1 MNDVIS
7 SKLKLTLLLS
17 GFLVPLVLAT
27 WYFSVVSSESVS
39 ATSNKGV
46 LISPLLD
53 LPSLGLVDDSGA
65 PAYQTFEELTAGV
78 DPDEY
83 DPRPW
88 QLLFLSTAHCDEAC
102 IERLYFLRQMHIRLN
117 RESERVQRVYVQVDA
132 ADAQL
137 PPDVLNIFAEQQ
149 PDMRIVRGNR
159 DTLRGLLAPSAASRD
174 PVAEHFIYV
183 ADPVGNIMLYF
194 TPENT
199 LEQILKDIDKL
210 LDQSSLG

>member
-1 MNDVIS
+1 MIN
-7 SKLKLTLLLS
+7 SKLKLALLLS
-17 GFLVPLVLAT
+17 GFIVPLVLAS
-27 WYFSVVSSESVS
+27 WYFRITSTTSVS

-46 LISPLLD
+46 LLSPLLD
-53 LPSLGLVDDSGA
+53 LPTLGLVDEAGA

-88 QLLFLSTAHCDEAC
+88 QLLFLSTAACDDAC
-102 IERLYFLRQMHIRLN
+102 VERLYFLRQMHIRLN
-117 RESERVQRVYVQVDA
+117 RESDRVQRVFVLVDGA
-132 ADAQL
+132 EATLTQDL
-137 PPDVLNIFAEQQ
+137 RDTFAEQQ
-149 PDMRIVRGNR
+149 PDMRIVRGNPAIL
-159 DTLRGLLAPSAASRD
+159 DEHFAPTAAGRD

-183 ADPVGNIMLYF
+183 ADPVGNIMLLF

-199 LEQILKDIDKL
+199 LDDILDDIDKL

>member
-1 MNDVIS
+1 MNN
-7 SKLKLTLLLS
+7 SKLKLALLLS
-17 GFLVPLVLAT
+17 GFLVPLILAT
-27 WYFSVVSSESVS
+27 WYFRITSTSSVS

-53 LPSLGLVDDSGA
+53 LPALGLLDEDGA
-65 PAYQTFEELTAGV
+65 PAYQTFEEMTAGV
-78 DPDEY
+78 DPDDY

-88 QLLFLSTAHCDEAC
+88 QLLYMSTADCDAAC
-102 IERLYFLRQMHIRLN
+102 VERLYFLRQMHIRLN
-117 RESERVQRVYVQVDA
+117 RESDRVQRVFVLVDA
-132 ADAQL
+132 ASAVL
-137 PPDVLNIFAEQQ
+137 PRELLDTFAAQQ
-149 PDMRIVRGNR
+149 PDLRIVRGNPA
-159 DTLRGLLAPSAASRD
+159 TLDAQLAPSAGGRD

-199 LEQILKDIDKL
+199 LEDILDDIDKL